1 MTEQNRCI
9 LMELYGSH
17 RGITRGV
24 LLLTIWFPYL
34 LVLVSQTW
42 IGFAISIFAPFKCV
56 HIGPILPIWGHVELQ
71 GSLQQAN
78 KLIHAYV

>member
-9 LMELYGSH
+9 LMKLYGSH
-17 RGITRGV
+17 RGITKGFYYSPFGFH
-24 LLLTIWFPYL
+24 IYF
-34 LVLVSQTW
+34 VLVSHTW

-56 HIGPILPIWGHVELQ
+56 HIGSILPIWGHVELQ